1 MGKSYKERPD
11 DRFTRERKTPVYDRK
26 SRRETDREVRKKLNK
41 YAELGGRY
49 VNGFDEEDY

>member
-26 SRRETDREVRKKLNK
+26 ARRETDREVRRRLNK
-41 YAELGGRY
+41 FTGTGGKY
-49 VNGFDEEDY
+49 VSGFDEEDY